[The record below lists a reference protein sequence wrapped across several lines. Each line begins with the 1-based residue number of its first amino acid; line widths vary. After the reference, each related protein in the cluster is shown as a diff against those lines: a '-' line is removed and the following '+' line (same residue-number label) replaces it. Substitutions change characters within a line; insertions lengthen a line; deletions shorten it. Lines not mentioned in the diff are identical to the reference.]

1 MIKVTIE
8 TDTIEEFD
16 SFMDGYSTSRSRTI
30 NHNEKYNLEKEI
42 EEFKKEG
49 NK

>member
-1 MIKVTIE
+1 MIEITIK

-16 SFMDGYSTSRSRTI
+16 SFMDGYSTSRTRTI
-30 NHNEKYNLEKEI
+30 DENKKYILEKEI